1 MFIDTHCHLDDERY
15 SSVEN
20 VVNTFVRDGVDFAIN
35 MGCSY
40 SSSERGKEL
49 SEQFKQ
55 IYFCAGFHP
64 SDVDLFDNELEK
76 TIPLLDH
83 EKCLGIGEIGLD
95 YYWKPFDKE
104 KQIKCFVSQ
113 LELANYKKLPVC
125 IHSREATGDMINILK
140 QNKNLLTNGGVMHCF
155 SGSVET
161 AKELMDI
168 GLYIS
173 FAGPITFKNAGKLL
187 EVAKYVPLEYCLTE
201 TDSPYLAPH
210 PLRGSVNEPKNVAL
224 ICAFLAQ
231 LKNIEIESFAK
242 SIMDNAKRLF
252 KKLK

>member
-1 MFIDTHCHLDDERY
+1 M
-15 SSVEN
+15 
-20 VVNTFVRDGVDFAIN
+20 
-35 MGCSY
+35 
-40 SSSERGKEL
+40 
-49 SEQFKQ
+49 
-55 IYFCAGFHP
+55 
-64 SDVDLFDNELEK
+64 
-76 TIPLLDH
+76 
-83 EKCLGIGEIGLD
+83 
-95 YYWKPFDKE
+95 
-104 KQIKCFVSQ
+104 
-113 LELANYKKLPVC
+113 LAKKLDLPV
-125 IHSREATGDMINILK
+125 IVHDREAHKDCFDIVKEYNNNSKVLF
-140 QNKNLLTNGGVMHCF
+140 HCF